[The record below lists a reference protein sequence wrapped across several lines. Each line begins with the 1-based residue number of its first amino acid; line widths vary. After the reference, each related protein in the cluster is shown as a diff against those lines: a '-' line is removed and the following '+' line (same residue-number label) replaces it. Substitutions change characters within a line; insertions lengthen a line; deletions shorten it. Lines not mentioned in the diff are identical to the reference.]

1 MQYTYEMMKLRKL
14 YPDLSFAEM
23 EAICKYWH
31 AFYSDPIKYNNVE
44 SIVFDWLRNGD
55 GKEIVQKYIDSMGV

>member
-1 MQYTYEMMKLRKL
+1 MQYTYEMMKLQKL

-23 EAICKYWH
+23 EVLCQYWR
-31 AFYSDPIKYNNVE
+31 AFYDNPIRYKKLE

-55 GKEIVQKYIDSMGV
+55 GKEVVQGYIDSFRR